1 MGFFSKF
8 GTVISDLVSAPIEA
22 FSELIREP
30 SKRWEHS
37 REETSKQNS
46 FEREKKL
53 KELEVDLK
61 IKEKMGVSKSLFE
74 LEELKKDNDFQRM
87 IKTSEAIKQYLFEL
101 TKLNT
106 DTVNA
111 IGEMQLDLKNK
122 AQELV
127 YNKATQ
133 YIELQHMATE
143 KACNELIE
151 IELKFKDNET
161 AKNIL
166 TNAVDIKLSNILNT
180 ANNFLIELNRD
191 IVNLNRDISM
201 LSLQGQVFIE
211 NHLNKIADRNGL
223 QHDSYDKNSIIGEYK
238 KLQ

>member
-22 FSELIREP
+22 LSDLIREP

-37 REETSKQNS
+37 REESSRKNS
-46 FEREKKL
+46 FEREKEL
-53 KELEVDLK
+53 RELEVDLK
-61 IKEKMGVSKSLFE
+61 IKEKMGVSKSLFD

-106 DTVNA
+106 DTIKA

-127 YNKATQ
+127 YSKTIQ
-133 YIELQHMATE
+133 YKELQDMAME
-143 KACNELIE
+143 KAVNELIE
-151 IELKFKDNET
+151 IELKFKDNEV
-161 AKNIL
+161 AKRIL
-166 TNAVDIKLSNILNT
+166 TSAVDAKLSNIINT

-191 IVNLNRDISM
+191 IVNLNNDISM
-201 LSLQGQVFIE
+201 LSRQGQIFIE
-211 NHLNKIADRNGL
+211 NHLNKIADRTGL
-223 QHDSYDKNSIIGEYK
+223 QHDSYDKSAIIGEYK